1 VEIDST
7 EGILTT
13 EVPLG
18 EDVILDLPE
27 NPTTGYRWSV
37 DADSL
42 GAVLTLADSRFA
54 VATSAPGSGGTR
66 RFQFST
72 VTPGTAQVNL
82 SLVRSWQ
89 PDLPIDTYS
98 LTVTVAPPEEL
109 QANP

>member
-7 EGILTT
+7 EGIQTT
-13 EVPLG
+13 QVPLG
-18 EDVILDLPE
+18 EDVILYLPE

-42 GAVLTLADSRFA
+42 GAVLTLDDSTFA
-54 VATSAPGSGGTR
+54 VATPAAGSGGTR

-72 VTPGTAQVNL
+72 VAPGTAQVNL

-89 PDLPIDTYS
+89 PDVPIDTYS
-98 LTVTVAPPEEL
+98 LTVTVDAPEQL
-109 QANP
+109 QTNP